1 MPGDCL
7 SIGSWGVS
15 PTGTFSCLGFGLGI
29 PGRLNRQVT
38 DLDTN

>member
-15 PTGTFSCLGFGLGI
+15 PTGTFLDNTCGLAYNAFPTNRGE
-29 PGRLNRQVT
+29 GRGT
-38 DLDTN
+38 T